1 MAAKVEAN
9 ISEFLDYASEF
20 YLFGLGE
27 NAPSGISF
35 EGLNGLMENLSYLD
49 WKSPLYDQTL
59 PTYNLKF
66 YAAKTADSRSGIF
79 NINHKSTGDYIGLD
93 DFSSVENG
101 TITDSVTASY
111 GSIDKTTVTVANSVV
126 TKFDA
131 NEDISY
137 NQFSSTFNQSITS
150 SNNTLDDKSDDYI
163 RTTSYNY
170 SSSDNVLKDIFTKA
184 YKYSDTYK
192 STGLTYTNS
201 WSSKESGASGSTDLF
216 SLNSKFDY
224 SNKDIDS
231 GTSITANVAYSHTKK
246 YLNDNF
252 ISVLNFSSATFNVV
266 SEDMYYISFS
276 GGVTTSNDE
285 TSINLKNVTLETSS
299 FKMVSANISMT
310 NVDSESSAIF
320 YDIENILNNNSEGTS
335 YADAII
341 SSLNALSTLNQ
352 GDNTITI
359 KSNEGVEIDSGS
371 GKDVVVGGK
380 GDDIITGGYGSDK
393 LTGGKGLDVF
403 VFSFSDFF
411 SEDAN
416 GNPVFDK
423 SLDTITDFSLRDG
436 DYLEFGEMGQLT
448 FYKTLS
454 AAKSEEAQ
462 LFYVKGQIYFN
473 ADSSGEVYLP
483 TVIITLTGSPALNTE
498 GTDFNYPA

>member
-170 SSSDNVLKDIFTKA
+170 SSSDNVLKDIFTNGKFQ
-184 YKYSDTYK
+184 
-192 STGLTYTNS
+192 
-201 WSSKESGASGSTDLF
+201 ASCR
-216 SLNSKFDY
+216 
-224 SNKDIDS
+224 
-231 GTSITANVAYSHTKK
+231 
-246 YLNDNF
+246 
-252 ISVLNFSSATFNVV
+252 
-266 SEDMYYISFS
+266 
-276 GGVTTSNDE
+276 
-285 TSINLKNVTLETSS
+285 
-299 FKMVSANISMT
+299 
-310 NVDSESSAIF
+310 
-320 YDIENILNNNSEGTS
+320 
-335 YADAII
+335 
-341 SSLNALSTLNQ
+341 
-352 GDNTITI
+352 
-359 KSNEGVEIDSGS
+359 
-371 GKDVVVGGK
+371 
-380 GDDIITGGYGSDK
+380 
-393 LTGGKGLDVF
+393 LDV
-403 VFSFSDFF
+403 
-411 SEDAN
+411 
-416 GNPVFDK
+416 K
-423 SLDTITDFSLRDG
+423 
-436 DYLEFGEMGQLT
+436 Y
-448 FYKTLS
+448 
-454 AAKSEEAQ
+454 
-462 LFYVKGQIYFN
+462 
-473 ADSSGEVYLP
+473 
-483 TVIITLTGSPALNTE
+483 
-498 GTDFNYPA
+498 